1 MTRTRTDP
9 ELESTLVENCR
20 QFLRDYCGSAYME
33 VIGQRRAKGS
43 GTTLG
48 APDAVVYRKGQ
59 VLIVEFKSRTGRLS
73 RAQELAIHC
82 RWQERVPTYVVSS
95 EQEFADLMCGR
106 LERCSVDI
114 GS

>member
-9 ELESTLVENCR
+9 DLESTLVENCR
-20 QFLRDYCGSAYME
+20 QMVRDYGGYLE
-33 VIGQRRAKGS
+33 VVGQRKAKGS

-48 APDAVVYRKGQ
+48 FPDAVLYRRGNTY
-59 VLIVEFKSRTGRLS
+59 LVEFKSRTGRLN